1 MADIEATVP
10 VEVKAIE
17 ARVYDKWITERLIFE
32 GDGINRPMASEAFL
46 VPACRK
52 EDGTWDTYPEGRK
65 NIFIPDIWAEA
76 AIRPDFALALSN
88 VQAAL
93 EAYGKEKGVL

>member
-1 MADIEATVP
+1 MKPRFRSKLKPSRPESTINGLQSV
-10 VEVKAIE
+10 
-17 ARVYDKWITERLIFE
+17 FE